1 MIAAHITLADSLQ
14 TMKRTLRSR
23 RWAPSI
29 AAVAAFGALGGTC
42 AYWALQLLAPPVA
55 IAPTGSLVDTQSAPD
70 LGAAQAL
77 FGSTSAEPSAAVSV
91 PVDVRVLGVAASP
104 VRGSAVLV
112 VDSGAARAFLVGDD
126 VGSEM
131 RLVEV
136 RSDTAVLERRGV
148 RIELPAPQR
157 PSVALLSSGPVPTGA
172 SPAEALPAL
181 ETAPASEAA
190 PSNTATRQAAR
201 AGEAVVQDDPA
212 IEAATLAPQGAP
224 VGDGARPSGIRASSV
239 RNLATPANA
248 AAPADDAS
256 H

>member
-1 MIAAHITLADSLQ
+1 MIAAHLTPADSLQ

-29 AAVAAFGALGGTC
+29 AAVAAFGALGGSV

-55 IAPTGSLVDTQSAPD
+55 IAPAGSLVDTHGAPD

-77 FGSTSAEPSAAVSV
+77 FGSASSEPSAAISA

-112 VDSGAARAFLVGDD
+112 VDSGAAQAFLVGDD
-126 VGSEM
+126 VGADL

-136 RSDTAVLERRGV
+136 HSDAAVLEHRGV

-157 PSVALLSSGPVPTGA
+157 PSVALLSSGPAPGSA
-172 SPAEALPAL
+172 SSA
-181 ETAPASEAA
+181 EAA
-190 PSNTATRQAAR
+190 PAREAAPAFRAGPSNAAARQAAR
-201 AGEAVVQDDPA
+201 AGEAAPPDDPA
-212 IEAATLAPQGAP
+212 IEAATLSPQGAS
-224 VGDGARPSGIRASSV
+224 GADAPRAFGIRASSM
-239 RNLATPANA
+239 RNLGTPDS
-248 AAPADDAS
+248 AAPAGDAS
-256 H
+256 D